1 MKFFDFIIFFD
12 FLYNEVTGM
21 IALKITGLGSFMSR
35 LFSGNTFDSF
45 LLSEGTLQMGVIWH
59 VDGRLNRDFFEKDV
73 WEDPAQRPYDYTAWS
88 EIRPYLRDLIR
99 GKKAPVSFQF
109 VLHLKPELMEKM
121 LRKGGEDEL
130 LSSVGAFVLTI
141 RYKDGE
147 VSLLSGISM
156 KSFTMNKN
164 ADILWDK
171 AIRRILEAKEI
182 AFEPLA

>member
-1 MKFFDFIIFFD
+1 MTK
-12 FLYNEVTGM
+12 L
-21 IALKITGLGSFMSR
+21 LSGSS
-35 LFSGNTFDSF
+35 FDSF
-45 LLSEGTLQMGVIWH
+45 LLEEASLSMQVTWLL
-59 VDGRLNRDFFEKDV
+59 DGKINRGFYSAEE
-73 WEDPAQRPYDYTAWS
+73 WEDESLHPYPLISWS
-88 EIRPYLRDLIR
+88 EVRGHLRDLIR

-164 ADILWDK
+164 ADRLWDK
-171 AIRRILEAKEI
+171 TVRLFLESKEI
-182 AFEPLA
+182 AFEPLG